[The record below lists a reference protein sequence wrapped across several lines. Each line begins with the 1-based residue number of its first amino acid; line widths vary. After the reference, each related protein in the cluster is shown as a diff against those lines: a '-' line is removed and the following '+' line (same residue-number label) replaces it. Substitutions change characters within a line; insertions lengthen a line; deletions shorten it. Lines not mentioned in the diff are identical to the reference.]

1 MNYKR
6 FLINEVEKKDI
17 LKQYNLLTEEVS
29 ADPVSTLVIDK
40 NVQFPA
46 GYWSEKYLTS
56 ALGSEVVKI
65 QEYLKQGTDKMY
77 LVSVNI
83 ESGESQIPNVDAES
97 GGKPVEPLYLATK
110 RNETIKNYIT
120 QQLQSF
126 VDQKL
131 LANVPTFN
139 IDQPKIGATPWVGT
153 PFCSK
158 GSTPEQQRGECVK
171 NYRTGKATTY
181 KSFNNKYLSE
191 QYVRV
196 VIKLEELTGMKKC
209 LDDMTIQVNY
219 TDLSKKH
226 TCNSSIYEIYLNGI
240 KLFRD
245 DGKPY
250 ASLNNNG
257 NKVKQYPGLDKYD
270 NDFFKVG
277 GKRYNT
283 FIVTPEIASEVLVK
297 SMSELPKGQ
306 KPSFTL
312 SARCINPLGN
322 NDARWGDG
330 CHEGVGNIVLTN
342 GLKQVFNYESA
353 TPNAKNETKT
363 LVRFN
368 ACGSGKAQ

>member
-46 GYWSEKYLTS
+46 GYWSEKYLTA
-56 ALGSEVVKI
+56 ALGPEVAKI
-65 QEYLKQGTDKMY
+65 QEYLKRGAGKMY

-97 GGKPVEPLYLATK
+97 GSKPVEPLYLATK

-131 LANVPTFN
+131 LVNVPTFN
-139 IDQPKIGATPWVGT
+139 IGQPKIGSTPWAGT
-153 PFCSK
+153 PFCPK
-158 GSTPEQQRGECVK
+158 GATPEQQRGECVK

-181 KSFNNKYLSE
+181 KAFSDKYLSE

-209 LDDMTIQVNY
+209 LDNMTIQVNY
-219 TDLSKKH
+219 TDLSKNH
-226 TCNSSIYEIYLNGI
+226 TCNSAIYEIYLNGI
-240 KLFRD
+240 KLFRN

-257 NKVKQYPGLDKYD
+257 NKVKKYPGLEKYD
-270 NDFFKVG
+270 NDFSKVG

-297 SMSELPKGQ
+297 SMSKLPKDQ

-322 NDARWGDG
+322 NDAKWGDG

-368 ACGSGKAQ
+368 ACGSGKSQ

>member
-1 MNYKR
+1 M
-6 FLINEVEKKDI
+6 
-17 LKQYNLLTEEVS
+17 
-29 ADPVSTLVIDK
+29 
-40 NVQFPA
+40 
-46 GYWSEKYLTS
+46 
-56 ALGSEVVKI
+56 
-65 QEYLKQGTDKMY
+65 
-77 LVSVNI
+77 
-83 ESGESQIPNVDAES
+83 
-97 GGKPVEPLYLATK
+97 ATK
-110 RNETIKNYIT
+110 RNETIRNYIT

-131 LANVPTFN
+131 LVSLPSFK
-139 IDQPKIGATPWVGT
+139 IGQPKIGTTPWVGT
-153 PFCSK
+153 PFCPK

-181 KSFNNKYLSE
+181 KAFSDKYLSE

-209 LDDMTIQVNY
+209 LDNMTIQVNY
-219 TDLSKKH
+219 TDLSKNH
-226 TCNSSIYEIYLNGI
+226 TCNSAIYEIYLNGI
-240 KLFRD
+240 KLFRN

-297 SMSELPKGQ
+297 SMSKLPKDQ

-322 NDARWGDG
+322 NDAKWGDG

-368 ACGSGKAQ
+368 ACGSGDAQ